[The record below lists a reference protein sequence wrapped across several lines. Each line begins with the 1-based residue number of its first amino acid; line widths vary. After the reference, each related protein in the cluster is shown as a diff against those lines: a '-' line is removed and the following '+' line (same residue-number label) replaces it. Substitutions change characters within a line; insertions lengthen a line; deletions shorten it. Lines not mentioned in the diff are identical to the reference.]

1 MSSKCQAPIHTK
13 LTNSS
18 CFHTPI
24 NHLQKFQ
31 QILKEKCNLNE
42 QEVPQI
48 FMKRDDLNELLL
60 TGNKIRKLEF
70 ILADAK
76 QNGYSTVITCG
87 GVQSNHARATAVAAV
102 QMGLKCI
109 LVLRTPDGK
118 PPSEIDGNLFI
129 SLMVGAQVEYITP
142 DDYRQR
148 RNSIMKDIAIKLEN
162 EKGEKVYVIP
172 EGGSSALGLWG
183 YIQMMKELKDQTVTF
198 SHIFCA
204 VGSGGTIGGLLVGK
218 WNYDRKE
225 EIVGIPVCDDA
236 AYFRE
241 KIGALV
247 TEFEQKFQCKVEIGN
262 YELLDGYVGS
272 GYSIPYPAQIEWM
285 KTLATTEGILL
296 DPTYSGKAFYGM
308 IDQIQKKKFTSND
321 KILFIHTGGIFGI
334 FPQKQ
339 KFC

>member
-1 MSSKCQAPIHTK
+1 ME
-13 LTNSS
+13 N
-18 CFHTPI
+18 
-24 NHLQKFQ
+24 
-31 QILKEKCNLNE
+31 
-42 QEVPQI
+42 
-48 FMKRDDLNELLL
+48 LLL
-60 TGNKIRKLEF
+60 KLMAIYLFLLWLVFFSIFLRSLSVLKIK
-70 ILADAK
+70 K
-76 QNGYSTVITCG
+76 
-87 GVQSNHARATAVAAV
+87 
-102 QMGLKCI
+102 
-109 LVLRTPDGK
+109 
-118 PPSEIDGNLFI
+118 
-129 SLMVGAQVEYITP
+129 VGAQVEYITP

-285 KTLATTEGILL
+285 KTLATTEGFLRFPNLSNFFVYCNQKGILL

-321 KILFIHTGGIFGI
+321 KILFIHTGF
-334 FPQKQ
+334 FL
-339 KFC
+339 FFFW